1 MQKRSISI
9 QGNAKDP
16 DSRGIWR
23 PSIGRESVRKGGHD
37 IEVKNSVKIDHDQAF
52 DDDGHVLRT
61 GANPI
66 PTGTRSWAA
75 AGVVRQLGSGSC
87 RTVLFDSQPAGYS
100 LSWPPRADALVS
112 PNVGG
117 ERSAAQQC

>member
-66 PTGTRSWAA
+66 STGTRSWAA
-75 AGVVRQLGSGSC
+75 AAVVRQLGSGSC
-87 RTVLFDSQPAGYS
+87 RTVLSCSTAN
-100 LSWPPRADALVS
+100 L
-112 PNVGG
+112 
-117 ERSAAQQC
+117 